1 MTAPQ
6 TKLAGW
12 APAKVNLYLHVGP
25 VQPNGRHPLDSL
37 VVFADFTA
45 ADHLQVSPA
54 GSLSLDVTGPHAAAA
69 GTGADNLVMKAAI
82 ALQAASGTRA
92 GAHLRLAKHL
102 PVAAGIGGGSSDAAA
117 ALRLLTRLWDIDP
130 AHAGAIAPG
139 LGGDVPVALAGV
151 PSLMRGEGERVSP
164 APALPGMAAVLINPN
179 VACPTG
185 PVFRAYD
192 AAGGGQGFAETGA
205 IPDFGNARALAEWL
219 RLQRNDL
226 EAPAIARVPEIG
238 AVLDF
243 LNAQRG
249 VLLARMSGSG
259 ATCFALFE
267 NLASAELATVV
278 LKQDAARKHWWSAAC
293 RLGAVPS

>member
-6 TKLAGW
+6 TQLAGW

-37 VVFADFTA
+37 VVFADFAA
-45 ADHLQVSPA
+45 ADHLEAVPA
-54 GSLSLDVTGPHAAAA
+54 GAISLDVTGPQAAAA
-69 GTGADNLVMKAAI
+69 GTGAENLVMKAALG
-82 ALQAASGTRA
+82 LQAASGTRA
-92 GAHLRLAKHL
+92 GAHLRLAKYL

-117 ALRLLTRLWDIDP
+117 ALRLLTKIWGIDP

-205 IPDFGNARALAEWL
+205 IPDFQNTRALSDWL
-219 RLQRNDL
+219 GLQRNDL
-226 EAPAIARVPEIG
+226 EAPAISLVPEIG

-267 NLASAELATVV
+267 NLAAAELATVV
-278 LKQDAARKHWWSAAC
+278 LKQDVARRHWWSAAC